1 MHTIAPSTAGGT
13 VHTSAISECIYDP
26 PIPAPLDKSRPTTSA
41 QVSPDT
47 QASQDSQPSQP
58 EDARNAMSAP
68 QNHTS
73 RARPPSGVPSDAPP
87 PFPSSLE
94 PDNISAPLIL
104 PTEIGRALS
113 YAPPDVQ
120 SSAISL
126 FRSFFLRSRPGG
138 ADSQTHIDVLTRE
151 VDSGLRMPVYDDA
164 GYVPPPEYTTQ

>member
-1 MHTIAPSTAGGT
+1 MLNFGYSSDLLSPRTAF
-13 VHTSAISECIYDP
+13 
-26 PIPAPLDKSRPTTSA
+26 SRRDA
-41 QVSPDT
+41 
-47 QASQDSQPSQP
+47 ASQDSQPSQP
-58 EDARNAMSAP
+58 EDARDATA
-68 QNHTS
+68 

-94 PDNISAPLIL
+94 PDSISAPLVL

-126 FRSFFLRSRPGG
+126 FRSFFLRGRPGG
-138 ADSQTHIDVLTRE
+138 VDSQTHIDVLTRE